1 MKMKTKFCT
10 NCGTHKS
17 GEGNATAPVSASA
30 PAKVHHKSHSTTV
43 AAPEKA
49 TQ

>member
-1 MKMKTKFCT
+1 MKSKFCS

-17 GEGNATAPVSASA
+17 GEGIVTAPVSASA
-30 PAKVHHKSHSTTV
+30 PAKVHHKSLTTTIT
-43 AAPEKA
+43 APEKA